1 MVPTHAPASGKH
13 RNNKLLFPFAVS
25 LYPTLSPSASS
36 IGISSGRAAH
46 ISGSN
51 RKHRFPAH
59 PSNKRYQKYR
69 VLRIPHAREQ
79 LRDWVEHTSPYVAKP
94 QVFKRFRSDNCEQRS
109 LAPSAS
115 RAHAAHS
122 KFMNSTPIFVSSR
135 PWVCRVA
142 VCPFCYG
149 FS

>member
-1 MVPTHAPASGKH
+1 LTLQQVENTETTNFYS
-13 RNNKLLFPFAVS
+13 RLLCR
-25 LYPTLSPSASS
+25 S
-36 IGISSGRAAH
+36 ILD
-46 ISGSN
+46 SGSN

-69 VLRIPHAREQ
+69 VLRSPHAREQ
-79 LRDWVEHTSPYVAKP
+79 LRDWVERTSPSVAKP

-122 KFMNSTPIFVSSR
+122 SS
-135 PWVCRVA
+135 
-142 VCPFCYG
+142 
-149 FS
+149 